1 MSFSPKVEQKELR
14 YYKGLY
20 GIYGLHLT
28 NPQQH
33 WGRGSTGGGSVGGS
47 VDGRGN
53 RGLYGLYLL

>member
-28 NPQQH
+28 NPNSI
-33 WGRGSTGGGSVGGS
+33 GGGSTGGGSVGGS

-53 RGLYGLYLL
+53 RGLYGLYFL